1 MFTGLII
8 NHFED
13 MLSKVLVL
21 VSYMPLLMGTGGN
34 SGSQAATLVIRG
46 IATGDIET
54 RDAMKVLWKELRI
67 SITIGI
73 VLSGFNFLKVL
84 LIDHR
89 GFLIALTI
97 AVSML
102 CIVTFAKVVGSMLP
116 LIAKK
121 VKIDPALMA
130 NPMIASITDM
140 FSVVTY
146 FALATLILGL

>member
-1 MFTGLII
+1 
-8 NHFED
+8 

-67 SITIGI
+67 SISIGI

-84 LIDHR
+84 LIDGR
-89 GFLIALTI
+89 GLLIALTI

-121 VKIDPALMA
+121 AKIDPALMA